1 MLRPVSGRKESKVML
16 TEATS
21 EGARGDIP
29 SPYCSIDRL
38 TRRCCTA
45 ACDCRHHLYD
55 VCQLIVSGSNCWF
68 AQSSKARGRG
78 AGACGVWQA
87 ERERRKDDLRTNSE
101 LVAKMTKT
109 KTSGGALRT
118 VVRFLSPAAD
128 TAGLFHRHVLCPRCK
143 R

>member
-55 VCQLIVSGSNCWF
+55 VCQMCLMVRLVR
-68 AQSSKARGRG
+68 AKEAR
-78 AGACGVWQA
+78 ACGQA
-87 ERERRKDDLRTNSE
+87 ERERRKDDLLRDRCNSE
-101 LVAKMTKT
+101 LA
-109 KTSGGALRT
+109 GGQNDEDEDERRIANGGSVLLQ
-118 VVRFLSPAAD
+118 FAA
-128 TAGLFHRHVLCPRCK
+128 CPLPRI
-143 R
+143 RRASFIVT

>member
-55 VCQLIVSGSNCWF
+55 VCQMCLVRAKEARATRVGR
-68 AQSSKARGRG
+68 QSASDGKTICFVTGA
-78 AGACGVWQA
+78 AGAIV
-87 ERERRKDDLRTNSE
+87 
-101 LVAKMTKT
+101 
-109 KTSGGALRT
+109 
-118 VVRFLSPAAD
+118 
-128 TAGLFHRHVLCPRCK
+128 
-143 R
+143 